1 MAETS
6 VIHIGENS
14 PEYVAFRLMEKIAAS
29 EGRIF
34 TDRPNGT
41 QQSADRV
48 WILSTYREC
57 LSAVLGVRNQ
67 MPQSLVPEPLRR

>member
-1 MAETS
+1 MTDTS
-6 VIHIGENS
+6 IMHLGENS

-41 QQSADRV
+41 HQSADRA
-48 WILSTYREC
+48 WILSTYQEC
-57 LSAVLGVRNQ
+57 LSAVLGAAIKCPNRLF
-67 MPQSLVPEPLRR
+67 MTR

>member
-1 MAETS
+1 MADSSIVQVE
-6 VIHIGENS
+6 ENS

-34 TDRPNGT
+34 NDRPNGMH
-41 QQSADRV
+41 QSADRA

-57 LSAVLGVRNQ
+57 LSAVIGARNQ
-67 MPQSLVPEPLRR
+67 IP